1 MNNFTKKLYKI
12 QKFLCFHNK
21 YVFSRRYNRF
31 IKRKQE
37 QYTFENQKQEE
48 KKMREISKEEMRE
61 VTAGRWKCHTCKKTY
76 FLWIQL
82 WSWAS
87 HGCVGFKYHW
97 VF

>member
-1 MNNFTKKLYKI
+1 MYFPEVTIGLSKENKSNILLKLLKI
-12 QKFLCFHNK
+12 K
-21 YVFSRRYNRF
+21 
-31 IKRKQE
+31 
-37 QYTFENQKQEE
+37 KQEE